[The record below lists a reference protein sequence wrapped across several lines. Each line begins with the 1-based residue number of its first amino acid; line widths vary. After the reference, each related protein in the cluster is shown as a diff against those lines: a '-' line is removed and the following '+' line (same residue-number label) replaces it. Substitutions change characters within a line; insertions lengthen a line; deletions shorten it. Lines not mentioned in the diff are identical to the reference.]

1 MKACLSF
8 LRTLIRAVTVAVS
21 LVFVVIEGTL
31 LLTGDF
37 LLYASPAVAFLQL
50 CLRLAIPATAFAVSL
65 LSLCKR
71 QRSFFFESLCLL
83 IATAA
88 IAPFLSNRIG
98 IGVLLLATLF
108 AAVNYKK

>member
-1 MKACLSF
+1 MQHTRGDRASVTSLFALF
-8 LRTLIRAVTVAVS
+8 LPLHRDRSCAH
-21 LVFVVIEGTL
+21 
-31 LLTGDF
+31 
-37 LLYASPAVAFLQL
+37 
-50 CLRLAIPATAFAVSL
+50 AFAVSL

-98 IGVLLLATLF
+98 IGVLLLASLF